1 MIKEKF
7 FVQEFE
13 NGLTLLAEQLDYVVS
28 AAVVLAVPAGC
39 SRDGDKLAGAST
51 VMTEWLFRGAGGR
64 NSRQLNDA
72 LDSLGCHRE
81 EGVRSLFVHFQ
92 ASQTHQSL
100 DPVLAIYGDILA
112 RPELADKTFD
122 PCRNLVA
129 QELAGL
135 EDDPSRKCNLCLRE
149 RFYPRPLGASVL
161 GSEESLKAMT
171 SQVLRAHAKTHLTPR
186 GSMLAVAGRFEWP
199 ALRDHVAEVFGGW
212 RGGPLDELT
221 LAAAQRGVCQES
233 KATSQVQICL
243 AYDAPRPQE
252 EKLYYPMRVAEMAL
266 SGGMSGRLFSE
277 VREKRGLVYSVGA
290 RYHGMKAAAGM
301 FVYAGTTPEKAQQTL
316 DVTVGELKRLGE
328 GIDEDELV
336 RAKTQLKSALIMQ
349 GESTAARANGLV
361 GDWHLLG
368 RLRGL
373 EEVSSAI
380 DAVTRQDVL
389 ECLAAYPA
397 RNITGCF
404 LGPQA
409 LDTAALE

>member
-7 FVQEFE
+7 FIEQFD

-28 AAVVLAVPAGC
+28 AAIAIAVPAGC
-39 SRDGDKLAGAST
+39 SRDGAQLAGAST

-81 EGVRSLFVHFQ
+81 ETVRSLFVHFG

-100 DPVLAIYGDILA
+100 NEVLGLYGDILA
-112 RPELADKTFD
+112 RPELDDKTFD

-129 QELAGL
+129 QELSGL

-149 RFYPRPLGASVL
+149 RFYPKPLGSPVL
-161 GSEESLKAMT
+161 GTPQSLQAMT
-171 SQVLRAHAKTHLTPR
+171 SQALRDHARSHLTPS
-186 GSMLAVAGRFEWP
+186 GTMLAVAGRFDWP
-199 ALRDHVAEVFGGW
+199 ALRDHVAGIFSSW
-212 RGGPLDELT
+212 RGQPREELS
-221 LAAAQRGVCQES
+221 LEKAQRGVCQEP
-233 KATSQVQICL
+233 KATAQVQICL
-243 AYDAPRPQE
+243 AYDAPLPQQ
-252 EKLYYPMRVAEMAL
+252 EKLYYPMRVAEMVL
-266 SGGMSGRLFSE
+266 SGGMSGRLFTE

-301 FVYAGTTPEKAQQTL
+301 FIYAGTSPERAQQTL

-336 RAKTQLKSALIMQ
+336 RAKTQLKSALVMQ

-373 EEVSSAI
+373 EEVSGEI

-397 RNITGCF
+397 KALTGCF
-404 LGPQA
+404 LGPA
-409 LDTAALE
+409 PLDTAALL